1 MSLQPLRPT
10 FAFASL
16 VDVIVVA
23 VVVVAD
29 SMRSLLKLVV
39 AVVRVAALQLRPDLG
54 QLVDQGG
61 HPFVVFSQLWLI
73 LFFFHGF
80 VSMKVHQLQM
90 VPDVSLLCLW

>member
-10 FAFASL
+10 LAFASL
-16 VDVIVVA
+16 VDVIVVV
-23 VVVVAD
+23 VVVVAI

-61 HPFVVFSQLWLI
+61 HPFVVFSQLGLI
-73 LFFFHGF
+73 WGF
-80 VSMKVHQLQM
+80 SWFRLNGG
-90 VPDVSLLCLW
+90 PSAADGPGC

>member
-10 FAFASL
+10 LAFASL

-61 HPFVVFSQLWLI
+61 HPFVVS
-73 LFFFHGF
+73 
-80 VSMKVHQLQM
+80 SR
-90 VPDVSLLCLW
+90 